1 MDIPISSIVF
11 TEGEGS
17 IIPSCPGG
25 AVSSLILAM
34 SPGHSTLAVLS
45 RRADVGVMSYNIHMN
60 TSLDWELAL
69 GYKSPAQIAKVLTEG
84 WVESHVYCPSCA
96 SPLEK
101 LKANTPVGDF
111 ACPKCQEEYELKSKK
126 DIFGSKIV
134 DGAWYE
140 MDNFFLLNYQLR
152 DKSVQNFFVV
162 PKHFLIPGLIEKRK
176 PLATTARRAGWVGC
190 NILLTGIPQAGRIYY
205 IIDGHSE
212 KQEEVLRNWK
222 KTLFLRD
229 QTEPEQRGWTLS
241 VMSCVDKL
249 SKKHFSLDE
258 VYAFENILT
267 QKFPNNKHIKAKIR
281 QQLQILR
288 DNGYLEFVGK
298 GRYRIL

>member
-1 MDIPISSIVF
+1 
-11 TEGEGS
+11 
-17 IIPSCPGG
+17 
-25 AVSSLILAM
+25 
-34 SPGHSTLAVLS
+34 
-45 RRADVGVMSYNIHMN
+45 MSYNIYMN
-60 TSLDWELAL
+60 TSLNWELAA

-84 WVESHVYCPSCA
+84 WVESHAYCPACA

-126 DIFGSKIV
+126 DIFSKKIV
-134 DGAWYE
+134 DGAWSE
-140 MDNFFLLNYQLR
+140 MDKKVSAGLSPNFFLLNYQLR

-176 PLATTARRAGWVGC
+176 PLAATARRAGWVGC

-205 IIDGHSE
+205 IRDGRGE
-212 KQEEVLRNWK
+212 KQEEVLKNWE

-229 QTEPEQRGWTLS
+229 QTVPEQRGWTLS

-249 SKKHFSLDE
+249 SKKDFSLDE

-267 QKFPNNKHIKAKIR
+267 QKFPNNKHVKDKIR

-288 DNGYLEFVGK
+288 DKGYLEFIGK

>member
-1 MDIPISSIVF
+1 
-11 TEGEGS
+11 
-17 IIPSCPGG
+17 
-25 AVSSLILAM
+25 
-34 SPGHSTLAVLS
+34 
-45 RRADVGVMSYNIHMN
+45 
-60 TSLDWELAL
+60 
-69 GYKSPAQIAKVLTEG
+69 
-84 WVESHVYCPSCA
+84 
-96 SPLEK
+96 
-101 LKANTPVGDF
+101 VGDF

-140 MDNFFLLNYQLR
+140 MDKKVSAGLSPNFFLLNYQLR